1 MLLRGSGFSTSR
13 TQKSPPQPPSHCW
26 SYVICWGSFS
36 KGTRAEL
43 LTYFKLLQNTHH
55 IVGRWGRGKVLP
67 KMLKN
72 HVWSSQLQTC
82 ESAAGQSPA
91 VTVCPMLILALC
103 SQQCSRASYAS
114 LALKCLDRSDV
125 GLSPRDMVQYG
136 HCPRNPIH
144 GQLHVPLAVELHTGD
159 NTVGSGRTKGLPGS
173 ALDRTSPLHLGRQG
187 SPSPAVPARNCLQER
202 LSNDGT
208 ALCRAPKGSAQHS
221 SWGFAT

>member
-1 MLLRGSGFSTSR
+1 MLLRGSGFSISR

-55 IVGRWGRGKVLP
+55 IVGGWGRGKVLP

-82 ESAAGQSPA
+82 ESAAGQSPV

-125 GLSPRDMVQYG
+125 GLSPRDMVQYWPLPQEPHPWAAPCALSSG
-136 HCPRNPIH
+136 TPHWGQHGGVGKDQGFPRQCLGPYF
-144 GQLHVPLAVELHTGD
+144 
-159 NTVGSGRTKGLPGS
+159 
-173 ALDRTSPLHLGRQG
+173 TSPLGQTG
-187 SPSPAVPARNCLQER
+187 EPQPSCACQE
-202 LSNDGT
+202 LSAGT
-208 ALCRAPKGSAQHS
+208 A
-221 SWGFAT
+221 